1 MRYGRKAARISGP
14 SEPEAPR
21 MAILE
26 KGIVVHL
33 MKANK
38 TAGSVPQSSANA
50 NQPGRDHQSAAAR
63 PGATDSSERLDVS
76 LRAVELYEPEADL

>member
-1 MRYGRKAARISGP
+1 
-14 SEPEAPR
+14 
-21 MAILE
+21 
-26 KGIVVHL
+26 

-63 PGATDSSERLDVS
+63 PGATDSSERLHVGMFNAY
-76 LRAVELYEPEADL
+76 L